1 MGLFD
6 SIIGGLFGIG
16 DSIGSYQS
24 QKSINKQ
31 QAKYNAKL
39 QERQFMF
46 DAWQAQLAR
55 DFNSAEA
62 TKQFERAMEMSS
74 TAHQREVA
82 DLRAAGLNPILSA
95 TGGNGASTPA
105 LAAASGPAAHGAS
118 ASAGSP
124 SNYHTNIA
132 QAAAAHSMSS
142 AKQLDSMTNAMRANA
157 EVDHLQS
164 ASALNEA
171 KAERERALTGLTAH
185 DMGLKAATKQ
195 YEIEKSR
202 IGKDEAQAH
211 LEKSLSDL
219 NVLKKRNDWAQ
230 SPEGLDV
237 WRKSQYQ
244 YNSFHSAV
252 NQVGDVVSDIVGTA
266 LGTPNSARS
275 GRSFKQMTDKEINN
289 LKNMSSEQLKKVIDR
304 KYDKAKESTRP
315 KHPLFRWFS
324 F

>member
-124 SNYHTNIA
+124 SNFHTNIA

-142 AKQLDSMTNAMRANA
+142 AKQLEAMTDAMRANA
-157 EVDHLQS
+157 EVENLQS
-164 ASALNEA
+164 ASALNAA

-185 DMGLKAATKQ
+185 DMSLKAATKQ

-219 NVLKKRNDWAQ
+219 NVLKKRNEWAQ
-230 SPEGLDV
+230 SPEGVKV
-237 WRKSQYQ
+237 WRNSQSE
-244 YNSFHSAV
+244 YNSFHSV
-252 NQVGDVVSDIVGTA
+252 INRVGDVVSDLVDHAIGS
-266 LGTPNSARS
+266 PNSAKSHRDLLD
-275 GRSFKQMTDKEINN
+275 RNPHLKDFKNDYFYVPLMPHVPI
-289 LKNMSSEQLKKVIDR
+289 KKR
-304 KYDKAKESTRP
+304 NRE
-315 KHPLFRWFS
+315 
-324 F
+324 